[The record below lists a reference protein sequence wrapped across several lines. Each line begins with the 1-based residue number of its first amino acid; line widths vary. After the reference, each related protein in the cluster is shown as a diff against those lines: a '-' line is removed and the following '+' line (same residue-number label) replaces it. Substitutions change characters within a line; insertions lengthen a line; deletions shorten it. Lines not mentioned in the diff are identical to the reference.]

1 MRGQNTNQ
9 SSFLYST
16 STEERV
22 PQDHP
27 LRDIKELA
35 DDALAAMSDTFEGMY
50 SQTGRSS
57 VPPER
62 LFKSLLLI
70 ALYSI
75 RSERQFCEQ
84 LEYNLLFRWFLGM
97 DMVERSFNPSTF
109 SHNRARLIRNE
120 ATRRFLLEV
129 CEIAKKR
136 QLLSQEHFRVD
147 GTLIEAWAS
156 MKSFQPKGAEGV
168 KQAKNAKDSN
178 GWASF
183 KGQKRSNRTHESQT
197 DPEAKLMRKGA
208 GKAAKLSFCGNVLM
222 ENRNGLIV
230 DILVNEANGTAE
242 RDAALTM
249 VERTVP
255 GRRRITLGVDAGYD
269 TKELVEDCR
278 ERNITPHFAR
288 RKHSTLDGRTTNH
301 VGYEI
306 SRYKRMQT
314 EKIFGWGKTTGGLR
328 KTRFKGVVRNQMHAE
343 VAGSAY
349 NLLRIAKISRGRV

>member
-22 PQDHP
+22 PLDHP
-27 LRDIKELA
+27 LRDIKVLA
-35 DDALAAMSDTFEGMY
+35 DEALAAMSDAFEGMY
-50 SQTGRSS
+50 SQTGRPS

-97 DMVERSFNPSTF
+97 DMVERSFNASTF
-109 SHNRARLIRNE
+109 SHNRDRLLRHE

-136 QLLSQEHFRVD
+136 QLLSREHFSVD

-156 MKSFQPKGAEGV
+156 MKSFQPKDDKSV
-168 KQAKNAKDSN
+168 KSSKDSN
-178 GWASF
+178 RWAAF
-183 KGQKRSNRTHESQT
+183 KGQKRSNKTHESLT
-197 DPEAKLMRKGA
+197 DPEARLMRKGL

-230 DILVNEANGTAE
+230 DVVVNEATGKAE
-242 RDAALTM
+242 RAAVIEM
-249 VERTVP
+249 VDRTITVK
-255 GRRRITLGVDAGYD
+255 RRVTLGADAGYN
-269 TKELVEDCR
+269 TKELVRDCR
-278 ERNITPHFAR
+278 KRNITPHFANK
-288 RKHSTLDGRTTNH
+288 KHSTLDGRTTNH

-349 NLLRIAKISRGRV
+349 NLLRMAKIGRGGV